1 MKLDTPCRVYLIRH
15 GEVTNSAQQCLN
27 GHFDVELSQQ
37 GLEQIR
43 QVSAALEDK
52 SLRSVYSSDLRRS
65 YVGACIVAEPHG
77 CKPIAVPELKEI
89 SMGVWEGKTVTEI
102 NNQYPGE
109 LEKRLKN
116 VETFYTEGGES
127 FGQLR
132 DRVIP
137 KLMEIVNTHRG
148 ESIAIVAHGG
158 VNRIIL
164 SHALGIPPRNIFGIA
179 QDFAAIN
186 IIRFY
191 ETNAVVELING
202 IATSKHA
209 VK

>member
-1 MKLDTPCRVYLIRH
+1 MKFEPPCRVYLIRH

-43 QVSAALEDK
+43 QVAAALEDK
-52 SLRSVYSSDLRRS
+52 HIRAVYSSDLRRS

-77 CKPIAVPELKEI
+77 FKPIALPELKEI
-89 SMGVWEGKTVTEI
+89 SMGVWEGKTVKEI
-102 NNQYPGE
+102 NTQYPGE

-116 VETFYTEGGES
+116 VETFYAEGGES

-137 KLMEIVNTHRG
+137 KIMEIIKTHMG
-148 ESIAIVAHGG
+148 ESIAIIAHGG

-164 SHALGIPPRNIFGIA
+164 SHALGIPPRNIFGIM

-186 IIRFY
+186 IIQFY
-191 ETNAVVELING
+191 EDNAVVELING
-202 IATSKHA
+202 IAASKHA
-209 VK
+209 IK